1 MYVAITIAMIYKKIN
16 HGILIFFLPSVS
28 VLFTLLYTT
37 ATINES
43 GIIHKA
49 LMSLVVVATCNAN
62 SLLVAAAPTT
72 DEVSCIAIAHQYPNS
87 VSVSFNKSP
96 IGGKINSAIAFKVNI
111 VPKATVM
118 ELSLA
123 LITGPKAAIALP
135 PHIAV
140 PPEMR
145 VLVCTSTFNNLPIH
159 KPNPIVKAI
168 ENKVNINPVLPAINA
183 SWRFIPNPKPTTEA
197 CNKIFVN
204 ILLCCINGLPIVKA
218 TTNPQNKAIAGERKG
233 TIKRRII
240 NIVSLVLCD
249 NLSLIIECCV
259 GKKQRFY
266 RFTNQ

>member
-1 MYVAITIAMIYKKIN
+1 
-16 HGILIFFLPSVS
+16 
-28 VLFTLLYTT
+28 
-37 ATINES
+37 
-43 GIIHKA
+43 
-49 LMSLVVVATCNAN
+49 MSLVVVATCNAN

-140 PPEMR
+140 PPDIS
-145 VLVCTSTFNNLPIH
+145 VLVCTSTFNIFPIH
-159 KPNPIVKAI
+159 KPNPIVNAI
-168 ENKVNINPVLPAINA
+168 ENNVNTKPVFPAIKA
-183 SWRFIPNPKPTTEA
+183 SCKFIPNPKPTTDA
-197 CNKIFVN
+197 CKRIFVN
-204 ILLCCINGLPIVKA
+204 ILLCWINGLPIVKA
-218 TTNPQNKAIAGERKG
+218 TTNPQNNATAGDKKG
-233 TIKRRII
+233 TIKRRIM

-249 NLSLIIECCV
+249 NLSFNI
-259 GKKQRFY
+259 
-266 RFTNQ
+266 

>member
-43 GIIHKA
+43 GIIHNA

-87 VSVSFNKSP
+87 VSVKFSNFPN
-96 IGGKINSAIAFKVNI
+96 GGKINNAIAFKVNI

-168 ENKVNINPVLPAINA
+168 ENKVNTKPVFPAIKA
-183 SWRFIPNPKPTTEA
+183 SCKFIPNPKPTTDA
-197 CNKIFVN
+197 CKRIFVN
-204 ILLCCINGLPIVKA
+204 ILLCWINGLPIVNA
-218 TTNPQNKAIAGERKG
+218 TTNPQNNATAGDKKG
-233 TIKRRII
+233 TIKRRIM

-249 NLSLIIECCV
+249 NLSFNI
-259 GKKQRFY
+259 
-266 RFTNQ
+266 